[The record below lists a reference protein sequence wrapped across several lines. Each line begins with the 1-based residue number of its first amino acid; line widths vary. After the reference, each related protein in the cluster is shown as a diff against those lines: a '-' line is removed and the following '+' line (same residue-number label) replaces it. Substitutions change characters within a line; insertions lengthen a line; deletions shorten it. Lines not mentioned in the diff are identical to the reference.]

1 MPRSTIWPRPPT
13 AIMEAITT
21 IDSDS
26 ISAWFTPAM
35 MDGMASGSCTFHS
48 SCQGEAPY
56 ARLASIRSGR
66 TWRMPRLVRRTSGG
80 SAKMMVT
87 MTPGT
92 LPMPN
97 SITTGTR

>member
-21 IDSDS
+21 MDSDS

-48 SCQGEAPY
+48 NWQGDAP
-56 ARLASIRSGR
+56 
-66 TWRMPRLVRRTSGG
+66 
-80 SAKMMVT
+80 
-87 MTPGT
+87 
-92 LPMPN
+92 
-97 SITTGTR
+97 